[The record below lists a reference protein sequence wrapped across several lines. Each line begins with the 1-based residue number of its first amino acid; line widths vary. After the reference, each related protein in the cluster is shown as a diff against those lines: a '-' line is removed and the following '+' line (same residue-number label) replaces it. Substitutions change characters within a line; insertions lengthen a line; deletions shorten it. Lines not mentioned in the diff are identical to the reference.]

1 MNAERIL
8 AFDLLRAIMLF
19 MLMIFHSG
27 VSFMNTSMD
36 PELWAYQDA
45 STNIFFDGLLAFI
58 HTFRHPAFFI
68 ISGFVTELMY
78 RHYSGKEVF
87 KRRFKRIF
95 IPFLVVVIFVGPVVN
110 GLLAQVNGL
119 KQPFSTDI
127 LFPINAPY
135 IFRISTSF
143 VWFLY
148 YLFLFGLI
156 HALLN
161 WSGLTG
167 RAAKNLSKKNW
178 LIFSIGWLIL
188 LLSISLYLWNQNSIF
203 GQYYLIPDAGSLLGY
218 FAFYLFG
225 ISLNRFNNGIELLK
239 KYRIHLTAIGFLFFI
254 SYLVLGFL
262 HLQAG
267 ADPLAFDWLLMISS
281 TIATVFITLGVVGLA
296 LKYYTKSNPVISY
309 LSKSSYFLY
318 LVHFPFVLII
328 LHQVQNKSWNAF
340 VKFFVILIPV
350 VLIAL
355 ILNHLWIKLWKGNS
369 PI

>member
-1 MNAERIL
+1 MNPERIL

-27 VSFMNTSMD
+27 VSFMNTAMD
-36 PELWAYQDA
+36 PELWSYQDT

-68 ISGFVTELMY
+68 ISGFLTELMY

-95 IPFLVVVIFVGPVVN
+95 IPFLVVVIFVGPFVN
-110 GLLAQVNGL
+110 GLLAQVNHVT
-119 KQPFSTDI
+119 QPFSTDI
-127 LFPINAPY
+127 LFPLDTAY

-167 RAAKNLSKKNW
+167 QAPKKSRSKYW
-178 LIFSIGWLIL
+178 LLFSIGWLIIL
-188 LLSISLYLWNQNSIF
+188 LTVSLCLWQQNSIF

-225 ISLNRFNNGIELLK
+225 ISLNRFDNGIDVLK
-239 KYRIHLTAIGFLFFI
+239 KYCIHLSAIGFLFFI
-254 SYLVLGFL
+254 CYLVVGFL
-262 HLQAG
+262 HLKTG
-267 ADPLAFDWLLMISS
+267 ADPLAFDWMLMLSS

-296 LKYYTKSNPVISY
+296 LKQYRKSNPIISY

-328 LHQVQNKSWNAF
+328 LHQIQNNSWNAF

-355 ILNHLWIKLWKGNS
+355 ILNHLWIRLWKGNS
-369 PI
+369 PV